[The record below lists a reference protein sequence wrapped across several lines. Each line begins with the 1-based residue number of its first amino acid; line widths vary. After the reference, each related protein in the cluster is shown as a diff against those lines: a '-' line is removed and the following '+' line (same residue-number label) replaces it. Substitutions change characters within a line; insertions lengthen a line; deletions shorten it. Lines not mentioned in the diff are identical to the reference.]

1 MKYSRITGTGSY
13 LPRKVLTNRD
23 LEAMVATS
31 DEWIVSRT
39 GIRERHIAAGNE
51 FTSDLALHACR
62 EALAAAG
69 RGAQDVDLII
79 IPPSTPARVFPS
91 TACLTQAQLCVN
103 PCAPL

>member
-39 GIRERHIAAGNE
+39 GIRERHIAAENE

-62 EALAAAG
+62 EALSAAG
-69 RGAQDVDLII
+69 RGAEDVDLITPRCSPASSI
-79 IPPSTPARVFPS
+79 GRIAARASFSATAPAR
-91 TACLTQAQLCVN
+91 
-103 PCAPL
+103 